1 MSDLQSN
8 ILNQYAKAIVEIAR
22 EPFLIL
28 SADLRG
34 ARVAVRVPLSAG
46 NLFGA
51 SHE

>member
-8 ILNQYAKAIVEIAR
+8 ILNQYTKAIVEIAR

-34 ARVAVRVPLSAG
+34 GAG
-46 NLFGA
+46 TFVCRQSIRGI
-51 SHE
+51 S